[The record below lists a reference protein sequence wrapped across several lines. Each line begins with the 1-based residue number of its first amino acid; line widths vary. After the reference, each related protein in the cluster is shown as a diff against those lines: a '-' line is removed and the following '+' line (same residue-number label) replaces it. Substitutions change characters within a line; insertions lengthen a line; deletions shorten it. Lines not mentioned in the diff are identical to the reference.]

1 MTGYSFSIAYAAV
14 LPAVNRAEGEGLNWD
29 SVDWRAQEAIVR
41 RLRQRIFKA
50 TREGDWPRPPALHP
64 ASPSRLA

>member
-14 LPAVNRAEGEGLNWD
+14 LPAANGPEGQGLNWD

-41 RLRQRIFKA
+41 RLRQRIFKT
-50 TREGDWPRPPALHP
+50 TREGARPPAQHP